1 MRTQSVIST
10 KLELSVPLANE
21 NEVHATKVITSDDQT
36 HLKQLW
42 KKFHNR
48 IKKLDENNNPSGPS
62 NDEENNKRYPSASV
76 TDEDSDKELEPVQH
90 NTKRMRTYQ
99 VGT

>member
-10 KLELSVPLANE
+10 KVELSVPPANE

-48 IKKLDENNNPSGPS
+48 IKKLDENYTPSDLS
-62 NDEENNKRYPSASV
+62 ADEENNKRDLAVSV
-76 TDEDSDKELEPVQH
+76 TDKDSDK
-90 NTKRMRTYQ
+90 
-99 VGT
+99 